1 MVYSNKSRI
10 VKAALGAVVFAWALQ
25 AEKASAVV
33 IVLGNGLANVC
44 YQTALAIS
52 QGQPAPSITLTG
64 TNIDTGPVELC
75 TAALDADVLGGRDL
89 AGTYVNRGVIL
100 FMDSRFQEALADF
113 DRAVKI
119 DDRIGEAHANRGA
132 ALVAMKRWPE
142 SITAIDMG
150 IERGTGELAKSY
162 YNRAIAHEEVGNIR
176 AAYYDYMKA
185 AELIPT
191 WEAPKA
197 QLTRF
202 MVRKRTS

>member
-1 MVYSNKSRI
+1 MAHSNKSRRF
-10 VKAALGAVVFAWALQ
+10 KAALVAAVFAFTLQ
-25 AEKASAVV
+25 AQKANAVV
-33 IVLGNGLANVC
+33 IVLGNGLAQLC
-44 YQTALAIS
+44 YEAALAIS
-52 QGQPAPSITLTG
+52 QGLPAPAITLTG
-64 TNIDTGPVELC
+64 SNIDTGPVELC

-89 AGTYVNRGVIL
+89 AGTHVNRGVIL
-100 FMDSRFQEALADF
+100 FMASRYPESLADF
-113 DRAVKI
+113 DAAVNI

-132 ALVAMKRWPE
+132 ALVAMKRWSE
-142 SITAIDMG
+142 SIAAIDMG

-185 AELIPT
+185 SELVPT

-202 MVRKRTS
+202 MVRKRTT